1 MKLSSLDIR
10 KQEFSR
16 SLRGYDLDEVD
27 AFLNL
32 ISTQWQEL
40 TDELRR
46 TEEKVREQQLKLD
59 HYMKV
64 EEALEEA
71 LKTARTSARQTLEH
85 AEKRAAETL
94 KESESRAQAI
104 LREAESERHA
114 IRLETTRFKMRHK
127 EVVAKLRAFLMSEM
141 EMLAH
146 HDAEEG
152 RPLELEA
159 TRVELQREPEFDPEP
174 EPVRDAGSPSTE
186 EVSSVQDVPQEDTSE
201 DDLYDDDG
209 TNVDV
214 AAQTDEDELPEK
226 EETPSWKINDVF
238 TPETRSDDV
247 DDGDEIRK
255 IRRILDAMDDED
267 DARSV

>member
-46 TEEKVREQQLKLD
+46 SEEKVREQQLKLD

-71 LKTARTSARQTLEH
+71 LKTARTSARQTLEN
-85 AEKRAAETL
+85 AEKRASDTL
-94 KESESRAQAI
+94 KDAESRAQAL
-104 LREAESERHA
+104 LRDAEGERHA
-114 IRLETTRFKMRHK
+114 IRLETTRFKMRHQ

-146 HDAEEG
+146 HDAVEG
-152 RPLELEA
+152 RPLELTE
-159 TRVELQREPEFDPEP
+159 TRYERAPEDELASRSEEPEP
-174 EPVRDAGSPSTE
+174 EPESEPGSAVAPTPE
-186 EVSSVQDVPQEDTSE
+186 PKPAFEDTF
-201 DDLYDDDG
+201 
-209 TNVDV
+209 V
-214 AAQTDEDELPEK
+214 EDEMDFDDEPPE
-226 EETPSWKINDVF
+226 EEEEAPSWKVNDVF
-238 TPETRSDDV
+238 SPESRADDSHDDA

>member
-46 TEEKVREQQLKLD
+46 SEEKVREQQLKLD

-71 LKTARTSARQTLEH
+71 LKTARSSARQTLEH
-85 AEKRAAETL
+85 AEKRASDTL

-152 RPLELEA
+152 RPLELEGG
-159 TRVELQREPEFDPEP
+159 RMEFQRAPESAHAAQPQSEPVQAPEP
-174 EPVRDAGSPSTE
+174 EPEPESEPERSAE
-186 EVSSVQDVPQEDTSE
+186 EVSYPEDAVDEIDRDAE
-201 DDLYDDDG
+201 D
-209 TNVDV
+209 
-214 AAQTDEDELPEK
+214 
-226 EETPSWKINDVF
+226 TPSWKINDVF
-238 TPETRSDDV
+238 TPETHEDDA

>member
-46 TEEKVREQQLKLD
+46 SEEKVREQQLKLD

-71 LKTARTSARQTLEH
+71 LKTARSSARQTLEH
-85 AEKRAAETL
+85 AEKRASDTL

-152 RPLELEA
+152 RPLELEGS
-159 TRVELQREPEFDPEP
+159 RVEFQPEPDSRPAPAPLRHAEPEQEDEPEQESRREPEPGIEQASQPEA
-174 EPVRDAGSPSTE
+174 VHDG
-186 EVSSVQDVPQEDTSE
+186 VGIE
-201 DDLYDDDG
+201 DD
-209 TNVDV
+209 
-214 AAQTDEDELPEK
+214 ED
-226 EETPSWKINDVF
+226 TPSWKINDVF
-238 TPETRSDDV
+238 TPETHEEDA